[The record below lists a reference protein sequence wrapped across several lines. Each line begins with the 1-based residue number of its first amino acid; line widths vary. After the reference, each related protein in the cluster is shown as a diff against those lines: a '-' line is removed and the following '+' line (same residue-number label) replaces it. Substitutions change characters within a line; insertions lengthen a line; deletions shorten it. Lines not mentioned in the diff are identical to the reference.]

1 MVRVKLY
8 GMAKELAGREELDVD
23 LEKAITVRELIR
35 RISEGRKSASSKAV
49 QVVLINGRNCI
60 FRDGLETIVSEG
72 DLVEILP
79 LVSGG

>member
-1 MVRVKLY
+1 MVKVKLY
-8 GMAKELAGREELDVD
+8 GMAKELAGQEQLDVD
-23 LEKAITVRELIR
+23 LDRPTTVRELIS
-35 RISEGRKSASSKAV
+35 RISEGRGSASSRAV

-60 FRDGLETIVSEG
+60 FRDGLETYVSEG

>member
-1 MVRVKLY
+1 MVKVKLY
-8 GMAKELAGREELDVD
+8 GMAKELAGEEELDVD
-23 LEKAITVRELIR
+23 LEKPTTVRELIR
-35 RISEGRKSASSKAV
+35 KISEGRESASSKAV

-60 FRDGLETIVSEG
+60 FRDGLETNVSEG